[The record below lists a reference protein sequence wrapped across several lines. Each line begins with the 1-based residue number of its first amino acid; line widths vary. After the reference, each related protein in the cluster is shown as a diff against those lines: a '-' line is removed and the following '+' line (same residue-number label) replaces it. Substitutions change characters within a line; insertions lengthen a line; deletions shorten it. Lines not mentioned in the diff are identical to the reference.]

1 MVNARWH
8 FVYGKSHLVINV
20 SYQTFH
26 FKNEFSRVN
35 RFDSVRNSA
44 IHPTKISGDS
54 VVPYRSFGG
63 LVRSKLI
70 SYRFHLNIPASVPNI
85 AEISPKR
92 SLEKNLTVSVNRT
105 KTLGLL
111 MAISSFAWIF
121 AGLQSTVKN
130 FAAREQK
137 TNWYLCQ
144 LNGCDFTNRRLR
156 RTGSGANNITVRSHV
171 S

>member
-1 MVNARWH
+1 M
-8 FVYGKSHLVINV
+8 
-20 SYQTFH
+20 
-26 FKNEFSRVN
+26 
-35 RFDSVRNSA
+35 SVTKQSILKMNSVELIGSTLFGIGSA

-54 VVPYRSFGG
+54 VVPFRSFGDWCD
-63 LVRSKLI
+63 RKLI
-70 SYRFHLNIPASVPNI
+70 SYRLHLNIPASVPNI

-92 SLEKNLTVSVNRT
+92 SLEKNLTVSVTST

-121 AGLQSTVKN
+121 AGLQSTMKN

-144 LNGCDFTNRRLR
+144 LNGCDFTNRRLK

>member
-1 MVNARWH
+1 M
-8 FVYGKSHLVINV
+8 
-20 SYQTFH
+20 
-26 FKNEFSRVN
+26 
-35 RFDSVRNSA
+35 
-44 IHPTKISGDS
+44 
-54 VVPYRSFGG
+54 
-63 LVRSKLI
+63 
-70 SYRFHLNIPASVPNI
+70 SYRFHFNIPASVPNI
-85 AEISPKR
+85 AEISPER
-92 SLEKNLTVSVNRT
+92 SLEKNLTVSVTST

-130 FAAREQK
+130 FAAREQT

-171 S
+171 SLNYGNVRRKCWLIRLNSIKSSVFIALPFLLMLNFKLQVRILQTPSDTSL